1 MTESQR
7 RAIDAIARR
16 LNIDP
21 NLEARDIIGSELDT
35 LSIRQ
40 ASELIDH
47 MKSIEP
53 AGNGHN
59 GSGR

>member
-7 RAIDAIARR
+7 RAIDSIARR
-16 LNIDP
+16 LDIDP
-21 NLEARDIIGSELDT
+21 NLESRDIIGSELES

-47 MKSIEP
+47 LKSIEP